1 VHPLG
6 GGGPDRPA
14 ARDVDVNL
22 LGRALTPGPAA
33 GAALVLEAPL
43 SLWGGLDAE
52 SGVIVDRRHPQ
63 DGQMV
68 TGRVLVMPAG
78 RGSSSA
84 SSVLAEA
91 IRLGTAPA
99 AFLLRE
105 PDAVLVIGALV
116 GAELYGRSC
125 TIVVLDAADH
135 AGIATGDDL
144 LVTTDGTV
152 RVERPAESPS
162 VPR

>member
-1 VHPLG
+1 M
-6 GGGPDRPA
+6 RIA
-14 ARDVDVNL
+14 
-22 LGRALTPGPAA
+22 GRALVSGRAA
-33 GAALVLEAPL
+33 GTALVLDGPL

-52 SGVIVDRRHPQ
+52 SGAIVDRRHPQ
-63 DGQMV
+63 LGMIV

-99 AFLLRE
+99 AVLLRDA
-105 PDAVLVIGALV
+105 DAVLVIGALV
-116 GAELYGRSC
+116 GTGLYGRSC
-125 TIVVLDAADH
+125 PIVVVDATEH
-135 AGIATGDDL
+135 AAIATGDT
-144 LVTTDGTV
+144 VVVETDGTV
-152 RVERPAESPS
+152 RVDRPAGSPS